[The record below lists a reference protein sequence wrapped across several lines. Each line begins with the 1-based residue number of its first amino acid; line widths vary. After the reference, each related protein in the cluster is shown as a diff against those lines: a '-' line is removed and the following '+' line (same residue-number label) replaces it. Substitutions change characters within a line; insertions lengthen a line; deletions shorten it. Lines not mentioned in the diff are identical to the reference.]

1 MTTSPTASN
10 TSTSSATSRPRRIWV
25 APVLDLLC
33 IVGFI
38 FGGAGQ
44 HNINEGASWFLM
56 VLWPLAV
63 GWFGVSLVT
72 KLYTRPDREW
82 VRLAATLLGGMLV
95 GSVLRG
101 TFTDRPMFSIFT
113 VIYVAW
119 MILWAF
125 GWRFVAMLWKMRRDR
140 RQRFARV

>member
-1 MTTSPTASN
+1 MTT
-10 TSTSSATSRPRRIWV
+10 RRIWL
-25 APVLDLLC
+25 APVLDLVC
-33 IVGFI
+33 IIGFI
-38 FGGAGQ
+38 LGGAGQ

-63 GWFGVSLVT
+63 GWYGVSLLT
-72 KLYTRPDREW
+72 KLYTNPDRAW
-82 VRLAATLLGGMLV
+82 VRLAATLAGGMLV

-119 MILWAF
+119 MILTAF
-125 GWRFVAMLWKMRRDR
+125 GWRFVAMLWKMRRTR
-140 RQRFARV
+140 RQRVARAM

>member
-1 MTTSPTASN
+1 MTT
-10 TSTSSATSRPRRIWV
+10 RRIWV

-44 HNINEGASWFLM
+44 HNINEGASWFFM

-63 GWFGVSLVT
+63 GWFGVSLLT
-72 KLYTRPDREW
+72 KLYTSPDREW
-82 VRLAATLLGGMLV
+82 ARLAATVVGGMLV

-119 MILWAF
+119 MILWTF

-140 RQRFARV
+140 RQRLVRA